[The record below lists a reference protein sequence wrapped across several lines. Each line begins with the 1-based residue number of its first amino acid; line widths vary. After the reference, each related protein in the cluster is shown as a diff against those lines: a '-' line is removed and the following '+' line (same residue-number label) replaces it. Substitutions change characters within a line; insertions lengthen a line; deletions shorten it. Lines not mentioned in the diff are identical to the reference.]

1 MRESWSCDNNDNEG
15 KPDHTVN
22 SLQFTGY
29 FIHYNTTVFCSCSLM
44 FKPTKA
50 YAMLKRLFGD
60 FPLIEAYEKVTQII
74 FHFDMM

>member
-22 SLQFTGY
+22 SLQDTSY
-29 FIHYNTTVFCSCSLM
+29 TIILQYSVHAPSCSSPRRL
-44 FKPTKA
+44 

-60 FPLIEAYEKVTQII
+60 FPLIEPYEKVTQII